1 MKIDAATLN
10 KIAHLARLEIDES
23 KRQELTNSLSD
34 ILDWVEKLN
43 ELDTSEVEPL
53 THMSYE
59 VNAFRADEPAEP
71 LPRDKGL
78 SNAPKH
84 DSTYFKVPKVLE

>member
-10 KIAHLARLEIDES
+10 KIAHLARLEIDER
-23 KRQELTNSLSD
+23 KRQELTDILSD

-43 ELDTSEVEPL
+43 ELDTSAVEPL

-59 VNAFRADEPAEP
+59 VNAFRADEPQEP
-71 LPRDKGL
+71 LPREKGL
-78 SNAPKH
+78 LNAPKH
-84 DSTYFKVPKVLE
+84 DDAYFKVPKVLD